1 MKHKILLTGSNRT
14 TIDDFFQAM
23 ASSFDCVSSSLRFE
37 DLSNHIKFFNPEI
50 LVYCLSNE
58 ARENISQV
66 SALRH
71 RFKDQLYII
80 IIGDP
85 DECEEFTKIAVN
97 SVDLVLTKPLTAN
110 SIEVAIL
117 KFSEDKQREKE
128 EIALRMKQL
137 EEEQRAKE
145 EAMRKKH
152 VLVIDDDI
160 LMLKSLKE
168 QLHEKYDVATALTG
182 KLGLKFLESKK
193 VDLILLDYEMPNESG
208 PEVLSKIR
216 ENSSLVDIPVLF
228 LTGVTDRE
236 KIQNA
241 LSMKPQGYMLK
252 PINHEKLME
261 TIASFIG

>member
-1 MKHKILLTGSNRT
+1 
-14 TIDDFFQAM
+14 
-23 ASSFDCVSSSLRFE
+23 
-37 DLSNHIKFFNPEI
+37 
-50 LVYCLSNE
+50 
-58 ARENISQV
+58 
-66 SALRH
+66 
-71 RFKDQLYII
+71 
-80 IIGDP
+80 
-85 DECEEFTKIAVN
+85 
-97 SVDLVLTKPLTAN
+97 
-110 SIEVAIL
+110 
-117 KFSEDKQREKE
+117 
-128 EIALRMKQL
+128 
-137 EEEQRAKE
+137 
-145 EAMRKKH
+145 
-152 VLVIDDDI
+152 
-160 LMLKSLKE
+160 MLKSLKE

-252 PINHEKLME
+252 PTNHEKLME